1 MRIDFFDADN
11 VHLCTVNM
19 ELPNVGER
27 VFLYPENPPTILESV
42 RPVSYT
48 VAQRDFIA
56 RPGKESY
63 VEVHLTKEEKKS
75 EQEGESNTLSC
86 EELSY
91 LKSLEKGNLNDCQPG
106 WGKNEAIREKL
117 EKLKLVSVK
126 RHPASYRT
134 GDLDSWWCKI
144 TAKGRALI
152 NKK

>member
-1 MRIDFFDADN
+1 MRIDFFDDDSVN
-11 VHLCTVNM
+11 VCTVNM

-27 VFLYPENPPTILESV
+27 VFLYPENPPTVIESV

-48 VAQRDFIA
+48 VTKRDFVA

-63 VEVHLTKEEKKS
+63 VEVHLTKEEKKP
-75 EQEGESNTLSC
+75 EQEDEGNTLSC

-91 LKSLEKGNLNDCQPG
+91 LKSLGSSGLNDWQSG
-106 WGKNEAIREKL
+106 WSQNKTIRKKL
-117 EKLKLVSVK
+117 EKLKLV
-126 RHPASYRT
+126 RIDHYRASRM
-134 GDLDSWWCKI
+134 GDCDTTWCKI